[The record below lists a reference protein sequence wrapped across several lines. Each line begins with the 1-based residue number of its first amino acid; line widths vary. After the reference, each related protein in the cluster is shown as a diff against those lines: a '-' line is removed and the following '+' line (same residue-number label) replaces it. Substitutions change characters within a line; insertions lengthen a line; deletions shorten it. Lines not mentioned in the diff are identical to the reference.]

1 MSASFAFELLA
12 PDRLLASHEA
22 REVGIP
28 GAEGDLTALP
38 GHAPLIV
45 ALRPGVLRVV
55 SADGE
60 ESEYVLTGGFAEISA
75 DSATVLAEW
84 AMARS
89 SVTPDMLREHIAVAE
104 ADSNA
109 LEGTDKDRADK
120 TLADMNALAGAL
132 GS

>member
-1 MSASFAFELLA
+1 MSVGFTFELLA

-22 REVGIP
+22 REVSIP

-38 GHAPLIV
+38 GHAPLII

-55 SADGE
+55 ASDGE
-60 ESEYVLTGGFAEISA
+60 EIEYVLTGGFAEIA
-75 DSATVLAEW
+75 AGSATVLAEW

-89 SVTPDMLREHIAVAE
+89 SVTSDMLGEHIAVAE
-104 ADSNA
+104 AESNT

-120 TLADMNALAGAL
+120 ILADMNALAGIL